1 MRDWLSLLRCVKYSS
16 RSEYLFVTNG
26 WFNKVVAVARFSGF
40 LMRHKSI
47 KSHKSDGY
55 LFLSKLGLGLSHIVA
70 TKSKNPSFV
79 GTGHLPITQAHKL
92 KPKAHTVMDQM
103 YKWKKNEITLSSAE
117 KRQNNNHECF
127 KLTISWWSVTFNTC
141 CIKFSI
147 I

>member
-103 YKWKKNEITLSSAE
+103 YK
-117 KRQNNNHECF
+117 
-127 KLTISWWSVTFNTC
+127 
-141 CIKFSI
+141 
-147 I
+147 